1 MRYTWSMLECI
12 RAGACC
18 TPQLQE
24 ELSQLSFQTLYSV
37 CKISKATHIFWYLS
51 KQSIKMLDKWVSR
64 DYLNCDEI
72 LTSWR
77 QNLQEQFAHLI
88 SDLQAVCLRTEEICQ
103 DEDLLSLIYEVQH
116 FHILQVEA
124 SEPASVFPLT
134 RPYDEY
140 QDTFHWVVMTLFT
153 KHPQYQRLEFTEE
166 HYTKVA
172 ENIIGHTYLQ

>member
-1 MRYTWSMLECI
+1 MRYTSLTRKFFE
-12 RAGACC
+12 AGPCR

-24 ELSQLSFQTLYSV
+24 ELNQLSFQTLYSV
-37 CKISKATHIFWYLS
+37 CKILKATVTFWYFS
-51 KQSIKMLDKWVSR
+51 MDIIKMLDKQVSR
-64 DYLNCDEI
+64 DYLNCDET

-88 SDLQAVCLRTEEICQ
+88 SDLQAVFLRTE
-103 DEDLLSLIYEVQH
+103 DTWDDNLLSLIYEVQN

-124 SEPASVFPLT
+124 SEPASVFPLW
-134 RPYDEY
+134 PYKEY
-140 QDTFHWVVMTLFT
+140 RESFHWVVMILFT

-172 ENIIGHTYLQ
+172 DNIIGLTDIP

>member
-1 MRYTWSMLECI
+1 MRYTLFTEECF
-12 RAGACC
+12 RAGSCY

-24 ELSQLSFQTLYSV
+24 ELSQISFQTLYSV
-37 CKISKATHIFWYLS
+37 CKISKATDEFWYLLVVI
-51 KQSIKMLDKWVSR
+51 IKMLDKWVSR

-116 FHILQVEA
+116 FHILQAEA
-124 SEPASVFPLT
+124 SEPTSVFPLGEL
-134 RPYDEY
+134 YNEHEDSFY
-140 QDTFHWVVMTLFT
+140 WVSTTLFT
-153 KHPQYQRLEFTEE
+153 KHPQYQWLEFTEE

-172 ENIIGHTYLQ
+172 RNIIGHTYLP

>member
-1 MRYTWSMLECI
+1 MRYTLFTEECF
-12 RAGACC
+12 RAGSCY

-24 ELSQLSFQTLYSV
+24 ELSQLPFQTLYSV
-37 CKISKATHIFWYLS
+37 CKISKATENFWYLAIEI
-51 KQSIKMLDKWVSR
+51 IKMLEKRVSR
-64 DYLNCDEI
+64 DYLNCDET

-88 SDLQAVCLRTEEICQ
+88 SDLQAVCLRTEDIRL
-103 DEDLLSLIYEVQH
+103 DKGLLSLIYEVQH

-124 SEPASVFPLT
+124 SEPASVFPLLS
-134 RPYDEY
+134 YHEY
-140 QDTFHWVVMTLFT
+140 LETFHWFFTILFT

-172 ENIIGHTYLQ
+172 EYIIGHTYLP